1 MTVSDQYAKIVEWSE
16 EEQCYVGTAPG
27 LVFGGCH
34 GSDENAV
41 REELDQIVDEAVALY
56 EQDGRPLPA

>member
-1 MTVSDQYAKIVEWSE
+1 MNESDRYAKIVEWSE
-16 EEQCYVGTAPG
+16 EDHCFVGTAPG

-41 REELDQIVDEAVALY
+41 REDLDRIIDEAIALY
-56 EQDGRPLPA
+56 AQDGRPLPA

>member
-1 MTVSDQYAKIVEWSE
+1 MNVSDRYAKIVKWSDGD
-16 EEQCYVGTAPG
+16 QCYVGTAPG

-56 EQDGRPLPA
+56 EQDGRPLPV

>member
-1 MTVSDQYAKIVEWSE
+1 MNMSDQYTKIVKWSQE
-16 EEQCYVGTAPG
+16 DQCYVGTAPG

-34 GSDENAV
+34 GSDERAV
-41 REELDQIVDEAVALY
+41 REELDLIVEEVIALY

>member
-1 MTVSDQYAKIVEWSE
+1 MRSSDRYIKTVKWSDED
-16 EEQCYVGTAPG
+16 QCYVGTAPG

-34 GSDENAV
+34 GSDESAV
-41 REELDQIVDEAVALY
+41 REELDRIVEEVIALY

>member
-34 GSDENAV
+34 GSEESAV

>member
-41 REELDQIVDEAVALY
+41 REELDQIVDEAIALY

>member
-1 MTVSDQYAKIVEWSE
+1 MRSSDRYIKIVKWSDE
-16 EEQCYVGTAPG
+16 DQCYVGTAPG

-34 GSDENAV
+34 GSDESAV
-41 REELDQIVDEAVALY
+41 REELGQIVEEAIALY

>member
-1 MTVSDQYAKIVEWSE
+1 MRLSDRYVKIVKWSDE
-16 EEQCYVGTAPG
+16 DQCYVGTAPG

-34 GSDENAV
+34 GSDESAV
-41 REELDQIVDEAVALY
+41 REELGQIVEEAIALY